1 MKIWWCQTRE
11 SRHQEGW
18 NVSKEDSWEIKGSSR
33 IPKTSWMTFWY
44 AKRSDMSPLEKTW
57 YIPHHCV
64 YHLSKPKK
72 NMCRVWLQCRIWETA
87 YESRASFWT
96 RFDKSRCWSLKTLS
110 TFQQH
115 SWLIRN
121 PCIITSRYQIIKKHF
136 LNFCA
141 GIMVLCLKNHKI
153 LWCTHMYLVGHHLQ
167 FVQTMLLE
175 NCCTQ
180 WVITWKRCIRSA
192 PKEFLCRWPA
202 QVFKIFEICTRIS
215 KGCHEYVQSWW
226 ILPYQVHF
234 KQPGVAFVNPRES
247 EKN

>member
-11 SRHQEGW
+11 PRHQEGW

-141 GIMVLCLKNHKI
+141 GIMVLCLKSHKI
-153 LWCTHMYLVGHHLQ
+153 LWFTQMYLVGHHLQ

-234 KQPGVAFVNPRES
+234 KQPGVAFVNLRES